1 MRAASMDRIA
11 AEARGINVSLTTGL
25 TWGLAAG
32 FAALGGML
40 IGPVFGVYSTL
51 GATIGKK
58 ASASAVAGGYGN
70 MYGAIVGG
78 HLLGIV
84 ETLAAGYIS
93 SEYKD
98 MISYIILLLFLLL
111 RPTGIFNERA
121 LQD

>member
-1 MRAASMDRIA
+1 
-11 AEARGINVSLTTGL
+11 
-25 TWGLAAG
+25 
-32 FAALGGML
+32 ML
-40 IGPVFGVYSTL
+40 IGPVYGVYTTL

-58 ASASAVAGGYGN
+58 ASASAVSGGYGN

-78 HLLGIV
+78 LLLGII
-84 ETLAAGYIS
+84 ETLVAGFLS

-98 MISYIILLLFLLL
+98 MISYIILLLFLFL